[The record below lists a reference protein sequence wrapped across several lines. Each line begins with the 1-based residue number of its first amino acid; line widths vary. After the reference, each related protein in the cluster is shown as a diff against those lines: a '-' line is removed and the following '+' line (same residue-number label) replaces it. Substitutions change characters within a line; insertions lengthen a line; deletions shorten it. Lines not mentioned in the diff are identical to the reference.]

1 MARAVALSGR
11 RTASS
16 GWRSQRQSP
25 RFHCVPN
32 LGIGTS
38 GRVGAL
44 LSLLLEPLRK
54 GNLGGRLHF
63 WEAPFKESAKSMGCV
78 GKRRASAPLALVG
91 HVGATNKVARS
102 TCTCAQRC
110 SRGMGHVNGTP
121 STLLPEVDDSDNSV
135 EAADQALTVFLGIS
149 FMAMVCVILSYTV
162 VASTLREFD
171 DWSRRKTLAELEL
184 AEVTEFPRL
193 ETGCE
198 LEDEERQPQP
208 LLPEG

>member
-16 GWRSQRQSP
+16 GWRSRRQLS
-25 RFHCVPN
+25 RFQGVPN
-32 LGIGTS
+32 LGVGRS

-54 GNLGGRLHF
+54 GNFGGRLHF
-63 WEAPFKESAKSMGCV
+63 WGWGSA
-78 GKRRASAPLALVG
+78 ALELLAIVG

-110 SRGMGHVNGTP
+110 SRGMEHVNETP
-121 STLLPEVDDSDNSV
+121 STFLPEVDDSDNSAQV
-135 EAADQALTVFLGIS
+135 ADQALAVFLGIS
-149 FMAMVCVILSYTV
+149 FIMMVCILLSYTV

-184 AEVTEFPRL
+184 AEVAEFPRL
-193 ETGCE
+193 ETGHE
-198 LEDEERQPQP
+198 LEDEERQP
-208 LLPEG
+208 